1 MVGVITVPHIP
12 VVGVITVPHIPVVG
26 VITVPHN
33 PVVGDNT
40 DHYKSGEKSLTAFP
54 MNFLRTDLLDHIV
67 SFNITESFK
76 SS

>member
-1 MVGVITVPHIP
+1 MVGVITVPHIPVVGVITVPHIP

-40 DHYKSGEKSLTAFP
+40 DQGKLQKRRKKSDCFSHEF
-54 MNFLRTDLLDHIV
+54 
-67 SFNITESFK
+67 FK
-76 SS
+76 N